1 MDWGISVN
9 AQLAVLVG
17 VWLVCLPFVYRY
29 TRGRIATGAGTARM
43 VLLALPLVSVPVIPV
58 PDALRDYV
66 VLSFVPWVIGFS
78 IACVLLVSTRRLI
91 AMRSPGAGL
100 PHRRLAIVP
109 IVGRVTLNIFKY
121 LVIVTWALS
130 ALAYNLAIVS
140 EVYNPFGVAFSIG
153 DFVVF
158 HLDQAMKGMLLDVM
172 AVFDLGLGTRLRVSA
187 SEHPTYAL
195 VLLAYRLFCSTFV
208 IGALT
213 LMLAR
218 YLCGKREEESSH

>member
-1 MDWGISVN
+1 MERGISVN
-9 AQLAVLVG
+9 AQVVVLVG

-29 TRGRIATGAGTARM
+29 ARRRIATGAGTAPM
-43 VLLALPLVSVPVIPV
+43 VLLALLLVSVPVIPV
-58 PDALRDYV
+58 PGALRDFAL
-66 VLSFVPWVIGFS
+66 LSVVPWVIGFS
-78 IACVLLVSTRRLI
+78 MACVLLVGTRRII

-100 PHRRLAIVP
+100 PHHRLAIVP

-130 ALAYNLAIVS
+130 VLAYNLAMVS

-153 DFVVF
+153 ESVVF

-172 AVFDLGLGTRLRVSA
+172 AVFDLGLGTSLRVSA
-187 SEHPTYAL
+187 SEHPVYSL

-213 LMLAR
+213 LMIVR
-218 YLCGKREEESSH
+218 YLGGKRAGESL